1 MITLAIGD
9 LRHNPEYAWLNL
21 AGASLP
27 QGLIGAVYDPRTGDG
42 RTVEE
47 RITLVLKGT
56 PAQIAAVMLRL
67 EEKVALAN
75 RYTSEGVGVAHY
87 LRVSYEPDASCYYA
101 RVLHA
106 RLEPKPNSLAY
117 TSGGSLGVDLVFTR
131 EDHFDGE
138 QVELPLS
145 KRNGTRVTTGLAV
158 SNHADSGHD
167 NFVSI
172 AADDLLTELPAPL
185 RLEITNTTASGALK
199 DLWVGSYQYNRLSAL
214 PQLAYEGESASGGTD
229 VSDTGS
235 SGGVFKRVS
244 WSEAGWTSLLYWAL
258 SATNLSRTQGRA
270 LLPIIRLANAHAYE
284 DLQLRLV
291 LKVGDTLL
299 YEGATQWVSPDLGYV
314 AFPALRLPPAAL
326 SGVLSAQAQ
335 SLYLVG
341 NKPNTDTYTLDL
353 DHLQLLPLDAFS
365 HYQGLVNLAQ
375 NDYLVDDAFE
385 GLFHGVQGGYELS
398 THIPIQQGH
407 LVQPEHHA
415 KLVFFQSDG
424 DDAAPIERTLS
435 VKAWYRRR
443 KRVL

>member
-1 MITLAIGD
+1 LITLAIGD
-9 LRHNPEYAWLNL
+9 LRHNPDYAWLNL

-27 QGLIGAVYDPRTGDG
+27 QGLIGAVYNPRTGDG

-47 RITLVLKGT
+47 RITLVMKGT
-56 PAQIAAVMLRL
+56 PTHIAAVMLRL

-75 RYTSEGVGVAHY
+75 RYTTEGVGVAHY
-87 LRVSYEPDASCYYA
+87 LRISYEPDASYYYS
-101 RVLHA
+101 RILQA

-131 EDHFDGE
+131 ADHFDGE
-138 QVELPLS
+138 QVALPLS
-145 KRNGTRVTTGLAV
+145 NRNGTRVTTGLTV

-172 AADDLLTELPAPL
+172 TADDLLTELPAPL
-185 RLEITNTTASGALK
+185 RLEITNSTAIGALK

-214 PQLAYEGESASGGTD
+214 PQLAYEGESATGGTD
-229 VSDTGS
+229 VSDANS
-235 SGGVFKRVS
+235 SGGAFRRVT
-244 WSEAGWTSLLYWAL
+244 WADAGWTSLLYWTL
-258 SATNLSRTQGRA
+258 SATNLSRFQGRA
-270 LLPIIRLANAHAYE
+270 LLPLIRLANAHAYA
-284 DLQLRLV
+284 DLQLRLM
-291 LKVGDTLL
+291 LKAGNIIL
-299 YEGATQWVSPDLGYV
+299 YEGDSQYVSADLGYV
-314 AFPALRLPPAAL
+314 TFPALRLPPAAL

-335 SLYLVG
+335 SLHLYG
-341 NKPNTDTYTLDL
+341 NKPNTDSYTLDL

-375 NDYLVDDAFE
+375 NDTLVDDAFE

-398 THIPIQQGH
+398 THIPIQQG
-407 LVQPEHHA
+407 LQVQPEHHT

>member
-138 QVELPLS
+138 QVALPLS
-145 KRNGTRVTTGLAV
+145 NRNGTRVTTGLAV

-185 RLEITNTTASGALK
+185 RLEITNTTAS
-199 DLWVGSYQYNRLSAL
+199 
-214 PQLAYEGESASGGTD
+214 EI
-229 VSDTGS
+229 
-235 SGGVFKRVS
+235 
-244 WSEAGWTSLLYWAL
+244 
-258 SATNLSRTQGRA
+258 GRA
-270 LLPIIRLANAHAYE
+270 H
-284 DLQLRLV
+284 V
-291 LKVGDTLL
+291 
-299 YEGATQWVSPDLGYV
+299 
-314 AFPALRLPPAAL
+314 
-326 SGVLSAQAQ
+326 
-335 SLYLVG
+335 
-341 NKPNTDTYTLDL
+341 
-353 DHLQLLPLDAFS
+353 
-365 HYQGLVNLAQ
+365 
-375 NDYLVDDAFE
+375 
-385 GLFHGVQGGYELS
+385 
-398 THIPIQQGH
+398 
-407 LVQPEHHA
+407 
-415 KLVFFQSDG
+415 
-424 DDAAPIERTLS
+424 
-435 VKAWYRRR
+435 
-443 KRVL
+443 

>member
-9 LRHNPEYAWLNL
+9 TRHNPDYAWLNL
-21 AGASLP
+21 AGTSLP
-27 QGLIGAVYDPRTGDG
+27 TGLVGAIYDPRTGDG

-75 RYTSEGVGVAHY
+75 RYTAEGVGVAHY
-87 LRVSYEPDASCYYA
+87 LRVSYEPEADYYYT
-101 RVLHA
+101 RILQA

-117 TSGGSLGVDLVFTR
+117 TSGGSLGVDLVFTS

-138 QVELPLS
+138 PVALPLS
-145 KRNGTRVTTGLAV
+145 NRNGTGVTSGLTV

-172 AADDLLTELPAPL
+172 AANDLLTELPASL
-185 RLEITNTTASGALK
+185 RLEITNSCATGELK

-214 PQLAYEGESASGGTD
+214 PQLAYEGESATGGTD
-229 VSDTGS
+229 VSDANS
-235 SGGVFKRVS
+235 SGGAFRRVS
-244 WSEAGWTSLLYWAL
+244 WTDAGWNSLLYWTL
-258 SATNLSRTQGRA
+258 SATNLSRYQGRA
-270 LLPIIRLANAHAYE
+270 VMPILRLANAHTYD

-291 LKVGDTLL
+291 LKAGNIIL
-299 YEGATQWVSPDLGYV
+299 YEGATQWVNANLGYLT
-314 AFPALRLPPAAL
+314 FPPFRLPPAPL

-335 SLYLVG
+335 ALHLYG
-341 NKPNTDTYTLDL
+341 HKSNTDSYTLDL
-353 DHLQLLPLDAFS
+353 DHLQLLPLDAFT

-375 NDYLVDDAFE
+375 NDTLVDDAFE

-398 THIPIQQGH
+398 THIPIQKG
-407 LVQPEHHA
+407 LFIQPEHHA
-415 KLVFFQSDG
+415 KLVFFQSDD

-435 VKAWYRRR
+435 VRAYYRRR